1 MEYIASLPIEF
12 WVTLGTVIITIILGF
27 VTKKFTKIDN
37 KKIPIQN
44 MFIGLFVFLVQW
56 LITKDLN
63 VAVAVSGI
71 FSGGIYD
78 LGKALIQLFNK
89 EEE

>member
-1 MEYIASLPIEF
+1 MDYIANLPVDF

-27 VTKKFTKIDN
+27 VSKKYTSLDN

-44 MFIGLFVFLVQW
+44 MFIGLFVFLVQY

-63 VAVAVSGI
+63 IAVATSGI
-71 FSGGIYD
+71 LSGGIYD
-78 LGKALIQLFNK
+78 IGKAFIQIFK
-89 EEE
+89 DK